1 MLTAA
6 TSEVMRLVSLFVR
19 RLDSEL
25 VESAVRN
32 AESSVL
38 DAHRRWVEEMRTL
51 SELHAIEERPAS
63 PASLEATPS
72 VPAPVARL
80 SATSAR

>member
-19 RLDSEL
+19 RIDSEL

-38 DAHRRWVEEMRTL
+38 DQHRRRIEELRTL
-51 SELHAIEERPAS
+51 SDLHAIQER
-63 PASLEATPS
+63 ATPA
-72 VPAPVARL
+72 PAA
-80 SATSAR
+80 SAR

>member
-1 MLTAA
+1 MLTTA

-38 DAHRRWVEEMRTL
+38 DHHRRWMEELRTL
-51 SELHAIEERPAS
+51 SELHAIEERAAVS
-63 PASLEATPS
+63 SE
-72 VPAPVARL
+72 PVA
-80 SATSAR
+80 SAR

>member
-1 MLTAA
+1 MLTTA

-38 DAHRRWVEEMRTL
+38 DHHRRQAEEIRTL
-51 SELHAIEERPAS
+51 SD
-63 PASLEATPS
+63 
-72 VPAPVARL
+72 L
-80 SATSAR
+80 SAIQQREQSAAPAASAR

>member
-1 MLTAA
+1 MLTTA
-6 TSEVMRLVSLFVR
+6 TSEAMRLVSLFVR

-38 DAHRRWVEEMRTL
+38 DQDRRRMEEMRTL
-51 SELHAIEERPAS
+51 RDLQAIQQRVAPS
-63 PASLEATPS
+63 PARA
-72 VPAPVARL
+72 V
-80 SATSAR
+80 SAR

>member
-25 VESAVRN
+25 VESATRN

-38 DAHRRWVEEMRTL
+38 DSYRRRIEEMRTL
-51 SELHAIEERPAS
+51 NELHAIQERLVTS
-63 PASLEATPS
+63 PASS
-72 VPAPVARL
+72 PASSPAAL
-80 SATSAR
+80 PAAAASAR

>member
-6 TSEVMRLVSLFVR
+6 TSEVMRLASLVVR

-25 VESAVRN
+25 VESAARN

-38 DAHRRWVEEMRTL
+38 DQYRRRVEELRTL
-51 SELHAIEERPAS
+51 SELHAIQQRVESSPTPAS
-63 PASLEATPS
+63 SA
-72 VPAPVARL
+72 AR
-80 SATSAR
+80 

>member
-1 MLTAA
+1 MDASPTPIPGGSAMLTTA
-6 TSEVMRLVSLFVR
+6 TSEAMRLVSLFVR

-38 DAHRRWVEEMRTL
+38 DQHRRRMEEMRTL
-51 SELHAIEERPAS
+51 RDLNAIQQRVAPS
-63 PASLEATPS
+63 PARA
-72 VPAPVARL
+72 V
-80 SATSAR
+80 SAR

>member
-1 MLTAA
+1 MLTTA

-25 VESAVRN
+25 VESAARN

-38 DAHRRWVEEMRTL
+38 DQDRRHLEEMRTL
-51 SELHAIEERPAS
+51 SDLHAIELRAAPS
-63 PASLEATPS
+63 PA
-72 VPAPVARL
+72 PAV
-80 SATSAR
+80 SAR

>member
-6 TSEVMRLVSLFVR
+6 TSEVMRLASLVVR

-25 VESAVRN
+25 VESAARN

-38 DAHRRWVEEMRTL
+38 DQHRRRVEEIRTL
-51 SELHAIEERPAS
+51 SELHAIQQRVQSS
-63 PASLEATPS
+63 PASA
-72 VPAPVARL
+72 AR
-80 SATSAR
+80 